1 MELYSRTSF
10 QISKLLTSRYSTS
23 FGMSTRL
30 FPVAMRQHIYAIY
43 GMVRIGDEIVDT
55 YRGSDAA
62 KVLRDFEKEVYAA
75 LARGY
80 STNPVVHAFAM
91 TATSYGITKDLIQP
105 FFESMAMDLHPVE
118 YDRQAY
124 DTYIYG
130 SAEVVGLMCLRIFCE
145 GDDELYQRLEK
156 GARALGA
163 AYQKVNFLRDIAAD
177 YKELG
182 RLYFPGTRYESFN
195 ESAKARIIKEI
206 KKDFTEADKAIV
218 LLPQSA
224 KKAVSLS
231 VAYYG
236 RLLKKIERTPA
247 ETLKVK
253 RIRISNAQKTRL
265 LATHTLR
272 RTKVA

>member
-1 MELYSRTSF
+1 
-10 QISKLLTSRYSTS
+10 
-23 FGMSTRL
+23 MSTRL

-62 KVLRDFEKEVYAA
+62 KVLSDFEKEVYAA

-80 STNPVVHAFAM
+80 STNPVVHAFAI

-118 YDRQAY
+118 YDQQAY

-236 RLLKKIERTPA
+236 RLLEKIEKTPA
-247 ETLKVK
+247 EILKVK
-253 RIRISNAQKTRL
+253 RIRINNAQKTRL